1 MSEGPRA
8 RAATAARAGIVFVLS
23 ATLSLSVAAA
33 EPGDGSTI
41 VLAPL
46 VVSATRVPTP
56 ADRLGS
62 AVTVIDRAAIEASG
76 ATSVEAL
83 LRRVAG
89 VTVVNSGGL
98 GARTDVS
105 IRGADEDQ
113 TLVLIDGVR
122 VNDPASTG
130 GRFDFAGLSVQGIER
145 IEVLRG
151 AQSALYGGEAIGGVI
166 NIVTRRADEGVGGYV
181 GLGGGSYG
189 TFRQETGFGAR
200 REGWDLTLDA
210 VNQTAEGFSRS
221 KDGDEKDGAKL
232 RTLSGHGGYEASER
246 LRFDAAA
253 RYEDVFAELDPT
265 ATRDG
270 FADKHDRV
278 WSGRL
283 GAELALLDG
292 AWTQHLDLYGS
303 RTLRRFEDE
312 STAGVRTVS
321 DFDGARAGLEWR
333 HDLAFDDANQLTLG
347 VDVHRDYGQARER
360 SAGASR
366 ERYDRDEDAYA
377 AYGLYSLE
385 LFDRLNLTAGGRFD
399 DFEAFGTEFTYRLTA
414 ALPITET
421 DTVLRA
427 SHATGAKA
435 PTIQQRFD
443 DTFLFG
449 FLPVRGN
456 PDLGVERSR
465 SWDVGVEQTL
475 FNRMAVASATLFRN
489 DFDDLIE
496 YDAGAGTF
504 LQLDE
509 ATTEGVELG
518 LKVTPTDRV
527 TLTGSYTFMT
537 TEDQSDGSELARR
550 PRHAGSVV
558 ADVSLT
564 DRLSFQA
571 SASHIGRRY
580 NQSGERGRLD
590 AYTLVGLAAR
600 YALLD
605 GLELHGRIDNLF
617 DADYEE
623 AENLA
628 TPGRSVFAGLR
639 ATF

>member
-8 RAATAARAGIVFVLS
+8 RAATAVRAGFVFVLS
-23 ATLSLSVAAA
+23 VTPSVSAFAAA
-33 EPGDGSTI
+33 SDDGSAV

-62 AVTVIDRAAIEASG
+62 TVTVIDRAAIRASG
-76 ATSVEAL
+76 ATSVDAL
-83 LRRVAG
+83 LRRVPG
-89 VTVVNSGGL
+89 VTVVNSGGP
-98 GARTDVS
+98 GGRTDVS

-130 GRFDFAGLSVQGIER
+130 GRFDFAGLSAQGIER

-151 AQSALYGGEAIGGVI
+151 AQSALYGGEAIGGVV
-166 NIVTRRADEGVGGYV
+166 NIVTRRAEKGIGGYV
-181 GLGGGSYG
+181 GVGGGSYG
-189 TFRQETGFGAR
+189 TFRQEAGADAA
-200 REGWDLTLDA
+200 EDGWDLTVDA
-210 VNQTAEGFSRS
+210 ANQTSQGFSRS
-221 KDGDEKDGAKL
+221 TAGGENDGAKL
-232 RTLSGHGGYEASER
+232 RTLSARGGVRANDALS
-246 LRFDAAA
+246 FDAAA

-270 FADKHDRV
+270 FAEKHDRV
-278 WSGRL
+278 WSGRA
-283 GAELALLDG
+283 GAELALFDG

-312 STAGVRTVS
+312 ATSGARTVS
-321 DFDGARAGLEWR
+321 HFDGARAGIEWR
-333 HDLAFDDANQLTLG
+333 HDLVFDDANQMTLG
-347 VDVHRDYGQARER
+347 VDMHRDYGAAREN
-360 SAGASR
+360 SGSGSR
-366 ERYDRDEDAYA
+366 ERYERDEDAYA

-414 ALPITET
+414 ALPIVET
-421 DTVLRA
+421 GTVLRA

-456 PDLGVERSR
+456 PDLGVERST
-465 SWDVGVEQTL
+465 SWDAGIEQS
-475 FNRMAVASATLFRN
+475 FFAGAVVASATLFRN

-504 LQLDE
+504 LQIDE
-509 ATTEGVELG
+509 ARTDGTELG
-518 LKVTPTDRV
+518 LRFEPADG
-527 TLTGSYTFMT
+527 LSFTGSYTFMR
-537 TEDQSDGSELARR
+537 TEDRSDGSELARR

-558 ADVSLT
+558 ADFDVT
-564 DRLSFQA
+564 ERLSLQA
-571 SASHIGRRY
+571 SANYVGRRY
-580 NQSGERGRLD
+580 NQTDERGRLD
-590 AYTLVGLAAR
+590 AYTLVGLAGQYR
-600 YALLD
+600 LLD
-605 GLELHGRIDNLF
+605 GLELYGRIDNLF

-623 AENLA
+623 VENLA
-628 TPGRSVFAGLR
+628 TAGRSVYAGLR
-639 ATF
+639 ARF